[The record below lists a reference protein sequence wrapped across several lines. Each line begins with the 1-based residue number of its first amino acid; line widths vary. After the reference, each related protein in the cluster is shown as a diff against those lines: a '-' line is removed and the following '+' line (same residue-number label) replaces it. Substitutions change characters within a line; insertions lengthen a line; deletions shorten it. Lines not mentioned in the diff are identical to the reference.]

1 MTINADGSHAV
12 QPHAANAHTAPAR
25 PVRHAVVEEEV
36 LEPLGPVEGWG
47 FTNRV
52 ILVSVLVVII
62 GNVVRVL
69 TGDLGDP
76 NGSVA
81 LGETGHGWVV
91 LVQSFMFGLVAV
103 PAPDQR
109 GPAQVSP
116 TGQDTG
122 ADPATAAQGCPYLT
136 TAHGVRLQDSDHS
149 LKAGRRGPTLLQ
161 DHHLREKLS
170 HFDHE
175 RIPERVVHARGAGAH
190 GVFRGYGTAAKISR
204 AGLFAKDKETEV
216 WTPKPSIMR

>member
-69 TGDLGDP
+69 TGGLGDP

-91 LVQSFMFGLVAV
+91 LVQSFMFGLVGGALAGAAGYLWLGFEV
-103 PAPDQR
+103 VIPVAGVLLR
-109 GPAQVSP
+109 IAHRRLI
-116 TGQDTG
+116 QD
-122 ADPATAAQGCPYLT
+122 
-136 TAHGVRLQDSDHS
+136 LQDAW
-149 LKAGRRGPTLLQ
+149 LTRRP
-161 DHHLREKLS
+161 R
-170 HFDHE
+170 
-175 RIPERVVHARGAGAH
+175 RP
-190 GVFRGYGTAAKISR
+190 
-204 AGLFAKDKETEV
+204 
-216 WTPKPSIMR
+216 